1 MSWKNRYVKSKKIK
15 RVKEGINMRKTHFI
29 TFQKFFYKPSFNPS
43 IKPRPFRAY
52 SFVPFSP
59 LAMLDPTILTIG
71 GIVLGIAIIERILE
85 RWGVIDLVEQF
96 SRIMR
101 FILPVTFYGAL
112 FYFFATFMF

>member
-1 MSWKNRYVKSKKIK
+1 M
-15 RVKEGINMRKTHFI
+15 KEGTNMIKTKWFD
-29 TFQKFFYKPSFNPS
+29 FRCFFYNPS
-43 IKPRPFRAY
+43 STPSMKPRPIAAY

-59 LAMLDPTILTIG
+59 LALLDPTILTIG

-85 RWGVIDLVEQF
+85 RWGVIDLVNQF
-96 SRIMR
+96 SKIMR

>member
-1 MSWKNRYVKSKKIK
+1 
-15 RVKEGINMRKTHFI
+15 MRKTQWFDFRNIFH
-29 TFQKFFYKPSFNPS
+29 KPSLTSS
-43 IKPRPFRAY
+43 IKPRPFKAY

-59 LAMLDPTILTIG
+59 VAMLDPTILTIG

-85 RWGVIDLVEQF
+85 RWGVIDLVGQF
-96 SRIMR
+96 SKVMR

>member
-1 MSWKNRYVKSKKIK
+1 MKGEKIK
-15 RVKEGINMRKTHFI
+15 RMKVGTNMRKTKWFD
-29 TFQKFFYKPSFNPS
+29 FRSFFHKPSLTSS
-43 IKPRPFRAY
+43 IKPRPFKAY

-59 LAMLDPTILTIG
+59 FAMLDPTILTLG

-85 RWGVIDLVEQF
+85 RWGVIDLVDQF
-96 SRIMR
+96 AKVMR

>member
-1 MSWKNRYVKSKKIK
+1 
-15 RVKEGINMRKTHFI
+15 MRKTQWFD
-29 TFQKFFYKPSFNPS
+29 FRNFFHKPSLNSS
-43 IKPRPFRAY
+43 IKPRPFKTY

-59 LAMLDPTILTIG
+59 LALLDPTILTIG

-85 RWGVIDLVEQF
+85 RWGVIDLVDQF
-96 SRIMR
+96 AKVMR

>member
-1 MSWKNRYVKSKKIK
+1 
-15 RVKEGINMRKTHFI
+15 MRKTQRF
-29 TFQKFFYKPSFNPS
+29 SFRKIFPLTLQS
-43 IKPRPFRAY
+43 SLARPRPFKAY

-85 RWGVIDLVEQF
+85 RWGVIDLVNQF
-96 SRIMR
+96 AKVMR

>member
-1 MSWKNRYVKSKKIK
+1 MKGEKIK
-15 RVKEGINMRKTHFI
+15 RMKVGTNMRKTQWFDFRNFLH
-29 TFQKFFYKPSFNPS
+29 KPSLSSS
-43 IKPRPFRAY
+43 IKSRPFKAY

-59 LAMLDPTILTIG
+59 VAMFDPTILTIG

-85 RWGVIDLVEQF
+85 RWGVIDLVDQF
-96 SRIMR
+96 AKVMR

>member
-1 MSWKNRYVKSKKIK
+1 
-15 RVKEGINMRKTHFI
+15 MRKTKGF
-29 TFQKFFYKPSFNPS
+29 TFPKIFLPPHKPHLTR
-43 IKPRPFRAY
+43 PRPFRAY

-71 GIVLGIAIIERILE
+71 GIVLGIAIIERVLE
-85 RWGVIDLVEQF
+85 RWGVIDLVDQF
-96 SRIMR
+96 AKVMR

>member
-1 MSWKNRYVKSKKIK
+1 
-15 RVKEGINMRKTHFI
+15 MRKTHYIAFRN
-29 TFQKFFYKPSFNPS
+29 FFHKSSSTPST
-43 IKPRPFRAY
+43 KPRTFTAY

-59 LAMLDPTILTIG
+59 FAMLDPTILALG

-85 RWGVIDLVEQF
+85 RWGVIDLVDQF
-96 SRIMR
+96 SKIMR

>member
-1 MSWKNRYVKSKKIK
+1 
-15 RVKEGINMRKTHFI
+15 MRKTQWFD
-29 TFQKFFYKPSFNPS
+29 FRNFFHKPSLTSS
-43 IKPRPFRAY
+43 IKPRPFKAY

-85 RWGVIDLVEQF
+85 RWGVIDLVDQF
-96 SRIMR
+96 AKVMR
-101 FILPVTFYGAL
+101 FILPVTFYSAL